1 MSRWRRAE
9 LATLSSSEEGPLVG
23 AEPLLGAPHQ
33 FPDPSLCQR
42 CPLRTNI
49 SLTSSRNE
57 LPENKWAKILEML
70 QSRK

>member
-9 LATLSSSEEGPLVG
+9 LATPSSAEEGPLVG
-23 AEPLLGAPHQ
+23 AEPLMGAPHQ
-33 FPDPSLCQR
+33 LPDPSLCPR
-42 CPLRTNI
+42 CPLPANI
-49 SLTSSRNE
+49 SLTSSKNE